1 MRIVSGIDLPLADEH
16 VIGTDPPLAPS
27 VSGFWR
33 RRIHP
38 FIGRALS
45 DRALTAEQETR
56 AGVQRLRGQSVSAG
70 VIAGMDVLAEPGAF
84 GAPAADAVIQL
95 LAGSGLSSA
104 GEDVII
110 ASPRRIALA
119 DLPVFARVDQLD
131 AIAAG
136 DPAGGTDD
144 SPGAGDTGDG
154 PLFPPRPRRAGPNL
168 GQLLAAPAAAD
179 LPRAAVL
186 VAEPVTAVLDASPRD
201 SCPPDPRDDPY
212 DDLQRIDGCRLA
224 LFFWPSELR
233 ARAGGPDY
241 ALPAP
246 GPMRRN
252 RLAYA
257 VFDVER
263 MFPQQRLHPWQALG
277 VPLALIGFTTD
288 WRLDFI
294 DRGAVLRMGGQAK
307 PRTALVPGAGTPLL
321 WQAQLAQFMEQIGA
335 LPDFRAATFA
345 QAFRELPPVGF
356 LPAEM
361 VDLTLRR
368 QAVFPAGFTL
378 SAAPVPLDQIELAV
392 EESGPLSPIS
402 LDVPDSVELLAPVP
416 ASVYEP
422 GLLEVALVDPAF
434 ARAMAR
440 YVADRT
446 DWLVRRELVRRRR
459 DILRDSATGQRPAWP
474 AEDIGEDEVNPYP
487 TLRGPITCTRVR
499 RSTAGLATRAQTM
512 LGAGS
517 TLALNPGDRL
527 YLWARI
533 VDPANLTGFS
543 LRIGRNTRP
552 DGTGDF
558 SLGVFW
564 GDAASLPIA
573 ANDPNVAQRR
583 QSALPAA
590 GRWVRLEVPAE
601 ARWSTTGTG
610 LAGIIADGIEIAQ
623 RGGTIDWG
631 PLGRITADG
640 METVW
645 IGDDAP
651 QGATLRD
658 TLLSGPGWPFV
669 PAGDIALP
677 GEADFGTV
685 EAGGVRTAI
694 AVRDLRARWAQPF
707 LAADFT
713 ILDDGGIDGF
723 VAELEARLKAT
734 NDTIDLG
741 FVRARADIYRVR
753 QLMLGADTASRLVTS
768 PALADLAVREE
779 SARAR
784 SADIA
789 TYLKTAYQIDFRRD
803 PDDPLQTV
811 PKRTTP
817 APTQPGATPQRFT
830 TARTTMA
837 FATPQFMTMTTL
849 SGTSA
854 TTDLSGVRLTARR
867 ELQQSSVSVGALRS
881 IEATRIGISDVRAQ
895 LAIPG
900 LVERTATVAERLK
913 PAPSVEAYN
922 TALAGKLT
930 VLNTL
935 AGLLGDAGVGT
946 RPKGIALGDLPA
958 PGYRYRPAGE
968 PPAPRIKGSVA
979 DVLAD
984 MKKPPAQ
991 QEYDDLDALDEASN
1005 RHEADYFSA
1014 AVRAIDN
1021 AIAQMRLVEGRVSL
1035 YEGLVQDAR
1044 EVRTEL
1050 VRQIGIADVRL
1061 RTVNIELEEA
1071 RHDVGVAAA
1080 LLAEEE
1086 ARVAALNARR
1096 RATIARHVSAIM
1108 FRRPPRADRVDELP
1122 VFESSAALAPS
1133 PVSVCLGEHQAVPE
1147 EVRDYVGLLRDAPV
1161 AWFPAVLERVRVI
1174 DRLEAARA
1182 ALAAARA
1189 RAAAHAAWAAQAAA
1203 MGRMLAAVARATAA
1217 QAAVLEQRRVAVMQI
1232 DLGAIA
1238 AMDLS
1243 VTHRAL
1249 AETASLGDL
1258 AAGDHGRPELS
1269 RLAVAEIEQIGQV
1282 AACLHEAFGETAP
1295 AIRLA
1300 WAELLSEFDA
1310 PAPLAQLAGLPQW
1323 GDQPL
1328 DLRRTQQGLV
1338 DFLFSR
1344 IDRDRSEAEAAMNG
1358 LVRVCLLMAAH
1369 APVDR
1374 VIPARLV
1381 APAPARPGVRLDL
1394 ALDIRLARIGQVAV
1408 VRGQANAVIA
1418 RAVVEDLSDGVA
1430 RARIT
1435 ESFQPTVT
1443 LAAGVRI
1450 DLGEAFPG

>member
-1 MRIVSGIDLPLADEH
+1 MRIVSGIDGPLADEH

-33 RRIHP
+33 RRIQP

-84 GAPAADAVIQL
+84 GALPDDAMVQL
-95 LAGSGLSSA
+95 LAGSGLSRA

-110 ASPRRIALA
+110 AGPRRIALGE
-119 DLPVFARVDQLD
+119 LPVYARIDQLD

-144 SPGAGDTGDG
+144 APGAGDTGEG
-154 PLFPPRPRRAGPNL
+154 PLFPPRPRRIGPRL
-168 GQLLAAPAAAD
+168 GALLGAAASAD

-186 VAEPVTAVLDASPRD
+186 VAEPVTAVLQANPRD
-201 SCPPDPRDDPY
+201 ACPPDPRDDPY
-212 DDLQRIDGCRLA
+212 DDLQRIDGCRLT
-224 LFFWPSELR
+224 LVLWPSEMR

-252 RLAYA
+252 RLAYG
-257 VFDVER
+257 VFGVER
-263 MFPQQRLHPWQALG
+263 LLADDMMHPWEELG
-277 VPLALIGFTTD
+277 VPLALIGFSAD
-288 WRLDFI
+288 WRLEFI
-294 DRGAVLRMGGQAK
+294 DRTAVLRMGGQAR
-307 PRTALVPGAGTPLL
+307 PRTALVPGAGSALL
-321 WQAQLAQFMEQIGA
+321 WQARVAQFMEQVAA
-335 LPDFRAATFA
+335 LPDFQAATFT
-345 QAFRELPPVGF
+345 QQFRELPPVGF

-378 SAAPVPLDQIELAV
+378 SAAPVPIEQIELAV

-422 GLLEVALVDPAF
+422 GLLEIAVVDPAF
-434 ARAMAR
+434 AQAMAR

-446 DWLVRRELVRRRR
+446 NWLVRRELVRRRR
-459 DILRDSATGQRPAWP
+459 DLLRDSATGQRPAWP
-474 AEDIGEDEVNPYP
+474 AEDIGDDEVNPYP
-487 TLRGPITCTRVR
+487 TLRGPVTCTRVR
-499 RSTAGLATRAQTM
+499 RSIAGAATRTQRM

-517 TLALNPGDRL
+517 TLTLKAGDRL

-533 VDPANLTGFS
+533 VDAANLTGFS
-543 LRIGRNTRP
+543 LRIGRNTRA
-552 DGTGDF
+552 DGSGDF
-558 SLGVFW
+558 GFAVFW
-564 GDAASLPIA
+564 GDASNLPVVPT
-573 ANDPNVAQRR
+573 DPNLVQRR
-583 QSALPAA
+583 QGALPAV
-590 GRWVRLEVPAE
+590 GQWVRLEVPVD
-601 ARWSTTGTG
+601 ARWTVNGAG
-610 LAGIIADGIEIAQ
+610 LVDVVADGIETAQ

-631 PLGRITADG
+631 PLGRVTADG

-651 QGATLRD
+651 QGASLRD
-658 TLLSGPGWPFV
+658 TLISGAGWPFV
-669 PAGDIALP
+669 PAGDVAIP
-677 GEADFGTV
+677 VEADLGTV
-685 EAGGVRTAI
+685 ESGGIRTAI
-694 AVRDLRARWAQPF
+694 AVRDLRVRWSQAF
-707 LAADFT
+707 LGADFAL
-713 ILDDGGIDGF
+713 LDEGGIDGF
-723 VAELEARLKAT
+723 VADIEARLKAT

-753 QLMLGADTASRLVTS
+753 QLMLGADAASRLVTS
-768 PALADLAVREE
+768 PALADLAVRDE

-784 SADIA
+784 AVDLSG
-789 TYLKTAYQIDFRRD
+789 YLKTAYQIDFRRD
-803 PDDPLQTV
+803 PEEPLETK
-811 PKRTTP
+811 PKQRAGT
-817 APTQPGATPQRFT
+817 TQPPGDGGANSPFGVRLMSTS
-830 TARTTMA
+830 
-837 FATPQFMTMTTL
+837 ATPQFLTMTSFSQTTT
-849 SGTSA
+849 TS
-854 TTDLSGVRLTARR
+854 LLGLQLTSQRSV
-867 ELQQSSVSVGALRS
+867 QQASVSLGALRTA
-881 IEATRIGISDVRAQ
+881 ENVRIGVANVRAQ

-922 TALAGKLT
+922 AALASKLT
-930 VLNTL
+930 ALNTL
-935 AGLLGDAGVGT
+935 AGLLGDAANGT
-946 RPKGIALGDLPA
+946 RPRGIALGDLPA
-958 PGYRYRPAGE
+958 PGYRYKPAGD
-968 PPAPRIKGSVA
+968 PPAGRIKGSVA

-984 MKKPPAQ
+984 LKKPAAQ
-991 QEYDDLDALDEASN
+991 QEYDDLDELSEANS
-1005 RHEADYFSA
+1005 RHEADYFNA

-1021 AIAQMRLVEGRVSL
+1021 AIALMRLVEGRVSL
-1035 YEGLVQDAR
+1035 YESLIQDAR
-1044 EVRTEL
+1044 EVRAEL
-1050 VRQIGIADVRL
+1050 VRQIGTADVRL
-1061 RTVNIELEEA
+1061 RTLDVELEES
-1071 RHDVGVAAA
+1071 RHDVGVASA
-1080 LLAEEE
+1080 LLAEE
-1086 ARVAALNARR
+1086 RPRIDALNARR
-1096 RATIARHVSAIM
+1096 RATIVQHVTAIM

-1122 VFESSAALAPS
+1122 VFEASPALAPS
-1133 PVSVCLGEHQAVPE
+1133 PVAVCLREHQAVPE
-1147 EVRDYVGLLRDAPV
+1147 EVRDYVSLLRDAPV
-1161 AWFPAVLERVRVI
+1161 AWFPAVLDRVRVI

-1189 RAAAHAAWAAQAAA
+1189 RAAIQAARSRQAAA
-1203 MGRMLAAVARATAA
+1203 TAKVLAAVARTTLA
-1217 QAAVLEQRRVAVMQI
+1217 QAAVLDQRRVAMLQL
-1232 DLGAIA
+1232 DLGVIA

-1249 AETASLGDL
+1249 AETASLADL
-1258 AAGDHGRPELS
+1258 AAGEHNRPELS
-1269 RLAVAEIEQIGQV
+1269 RLATAELEQIGQV
-1282 AACLHEAFGETAP
+1282 AACLHDAFGETMP

-1300 WAELLSEFDA
+1300 WAEILSEFDA
-1310 PAPLAQLAGLPQW
+1310 PAPLSQLAGLPQW

-1344 IDRDRSEAEAAMNG
+1344 IDRDRNEAEAAMNG

-1381 APAPARPGVRLDL
+1381 APAPARPGARLDL
-1394 ALDIRLARIGQVAV
+1394 ALDIRLARIGQIAV

-1443 LAAGVRI
+1443 IAAGVRI
-1450 DLGEAFPG
+1450 ELSEAGLG